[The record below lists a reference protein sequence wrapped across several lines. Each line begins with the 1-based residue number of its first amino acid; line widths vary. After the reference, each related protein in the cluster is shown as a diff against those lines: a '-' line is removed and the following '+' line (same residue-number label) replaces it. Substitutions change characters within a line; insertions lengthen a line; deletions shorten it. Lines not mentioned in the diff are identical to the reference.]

1 MYIFISRRNF
11 QLKISQIEFKN
22 HPILQNLKI
31 NLTDKNGNIYS
42 NIVFV
47 GENGCGKTT
56 LLNELFDYDDSQY
69 IINKEQNYNL
79 CGECGHKCLYVAQ
92 DLKYRN
98 AINVIS
104 NKISNKKIYKDIT
117 DIRNTNHYNGAN
129 IMSLNKN
136 NIANDSRMLK
146 DNIVKFENEK
156 INSYFNKSKESL
168 MSDVS
173 KIIGIDGNIE
183 VPRADKLSSG
193 EQELILRLEA
203 IKNRV
208 TLNLDILL
216 IDEPET
222 SLHPKWQLQIIPF
235 LLNIL
240 KDNNSGER
248 NLQLFI
254 ASHSENVLKSVFNI
268 KDTLIVR
275 LYKKDNEIKSESI
288 TNMDTKLD
296 IPSVSEIQYLV
307 FDIPSIEYHNQ
318 LYGKLLSLCGEKQ
331 ANVENYLKDLYKTN
345 LSVILNPYNYS
356 RNDNIETLPTYIRN
370 ASSHTENT
378 ERIYNENDLMN
389 SIKFLR
395 FAICNTEIQKEGA

>member
-1 MYIFISRRNF
+1 MRIS
-11 QLKISQIEFKN
+11 KIEFKN
-22 HPILQNLKI
+22 HPILKNLKI
-31 NLTDKNGNIYS
+31 NFTDKNGNIYP
-42 NIVFV
+42 NIIFV

-56 LLNELFDYDDSQY
+56 LLNELFDYDNSQY

-104 NKISNKKIYKDIT
+104 DKINNNIIYKDIT
-117 DIRNTNHYNGAN
+117 NIRNTNNYNGAN

-136 NIANDSRMLK
+136 NIANDPGMLQ
-146 DNIVKFENEK
+146 DSIVKFENEK
-156 INSYFNKSKESL
+156 IDSYFNKSKESL

-173 KIIGIDGNIE
+173 KVIGIDGNIE

-193 EQELILRLEA
+193 EQEIILRLEA

-208 TLNLDILL
+208 ALNLDMLL

-235 LLNIL
+235 ILNIL

-248 NLQLFI
+248 DLQLFI
-254 ASHSENVLKSVFNI
+254 ASHSENILKSVFNI

-288 TNMDTKLD
+288 TKMDTRLD
-296 IPSVSEIQYLV
+296 IPSISEIQYLV

-318 LYGKLLSLCGEKQ
+318 LYGKLLGFCEGKQ
-331 ANVENYLKDLYKTN
+331 ANVESYLKDLYKTN
-345 LSVILNPYNYS
+345 HSFILNPYNYS
-356 RNDNIETLPTYIRN
+356 RNDIIETLPTYIRN

-378 ERIYNENDLMN
+378 ERIYNENDLIK
-389 SIKFLR
+389 SIRFLR
-395 FAICNTEIQKEGA
+395 FAICNAER

>member
-1 MYIFISRRNF
+1 M
-11 QLKISQIEFKN
+11 KISQIEFKN

-56 LLNELFDYDDSQY
+56 LLNELFDYDNSQY
-69 IINKEQNYNL
+69 IINKEHNYNL

-104 NKISNKKIYKDIT
+104 NKISNNKIYKDIT

-129 IMSLNKN
+129 IMSINKN

-208 TLNLDILL
+208 TLNLDMLL

-248 NLQLFI
+248 DLQLFI

-275 LYKKDNEIKSESI
+275 LYKKDNKIKSECI
-288 TNMDTKLD
+288 TDMDTKLD

-318 LYGKLLSLCGEKQ
+318 LYGKLLSFCGEKQ

-378 ERIYNENDLMN
+378 ERIYNENDLIK

-395 FAICNTEIQKEGA
+395 FAICNTEIKKEGA

>member
-1 MYIFISRRNF
+1 MR
-11 QLKISQIEFKN
+11 ISQIEFKN
-22 HPILQNLKI
+22 HPILKNLKI
-31 NLTDKNGNIYS
+31 NFTNKKGYIYS
-42 NIVFV
+42 NIIFV

-56 LLNELFDYDDSQY
+56 LLKELFNYDNSKY
-69 IINKEQNYNL
+69 IVKKEQNYNL
-79 CGECGHKCLYVAQ
+79 CGPCLHKCLYVAQ

-98 AINVIS
+98 AINVIC
-104 NKISNKKIYKDIT
+104 NKIGNNKIYNDIT
-117 DIRNTNHYNGAN
+117 NIKNTNQHIGAN

-136 NIANDSRMLK
+136 NIVNDSRMLRDSIIDFK
-146 DNIVKFENEK
+146 NEK
-156 INSYFNKSKESL
+156 INLYFDNFQENL
-168 MSDVS
+168 MSDISEVV
-173 KIIGIDGNIE
+173 GIDGNIE
-183 VPRADKLSSG
+183 MPKSDKYSSG
-193 EQELILRLEA
+193 EQELIFKLET
-203 IKNRV
+203 IRNRV
-208 TLNLDILL
+208 SSNLDMIL

-248 NLQLFI
+248 DLQLFI

-275 LYKKDNEIKSESI
+275 LYKKDKEIKSECI

-318 LYGKLLSLCGEKQ
+318 LYGKLLSFCGEKQ

-378 ERIYNENDLMN
+378 ERIYNENDLIK

-395 FAICNTEIQKEGA
+395 FAICNTEIKKEGA